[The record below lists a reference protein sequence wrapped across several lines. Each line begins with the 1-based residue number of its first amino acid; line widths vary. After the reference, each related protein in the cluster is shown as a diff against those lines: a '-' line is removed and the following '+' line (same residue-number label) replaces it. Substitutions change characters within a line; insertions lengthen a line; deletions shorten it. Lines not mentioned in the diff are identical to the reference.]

1 MNKIATKAILLSR
14 LNYKE
19 ADRIITVLTPNYGKL
34 SLIAKGVRK
43 SNSKLAGGIELFCV
57 SDITFVKGKSNL
69 SILTSSRLD
78 TYYSKII
85 TDIDRTTGG
94 YEILKITNKNS
105 QDDCPEEYYDLLF
118 KTIESLNNLEINIDT
133 IKSWFLARLLHVL
146 GNKPNIENFKQD
158 KKLNKNSNFN
168 FNYDSMSFML
178 AENGI
183 YSANHIKVFK
193 LLYMRS
199 PKVINSIN
207 NASYYCKDLK
217 ILLEKIIQNY

>member
-69 SILTSSRLD
+69 SVLTSSRLD

-85 TDIDRTTGG
+85 TDINRTTVG
-94 YEILKITNKNS
+94 YEILNIINKNS
-105 QDDCPEEYYDLLF
+105 HDDCPEEYFELLN
-118 KTIESLNNLEINIDT
+118 KTIESLNNLEINIEVT
-133 IKSWFLARLLHVL
+133 KSWFLARLLHVL
-146 GNKPNIENFKQD
+146 GNNPNLENI
-158 KKLNKNSNFN
+158 KKDEKLKENNNFN
-168 FNYDSMSFML
+168 FNYDSMSFMPV
-178 AENGI
+178 ENGV
-183 YSANHIKVFK
+183 YFKNHIKVFR
-193 LLYMRS
+193 LLYVRS
-199 PKVINSIN
+199 PKLINSIN
-207 NASYYCKDLK
+207 NASYYCKDLN
-217 ILLEKIIQNY
+217 ILLEKILQNY